1 MAYGPEDKIAHS
13 TLGSGQLGIH
23 RATMSGHGGVY
34 SKLIA
39 ARTELQSMPIKKS
52 GHNKFAGYDYF
63 ELGDF
68 LPAIQ
73 NLFAKYGLVDIIQ
86 FSKDMAVMHLVDTA
100 DGSSVMF
107 TSPMADAQLKG
118 CHPIQNLGAVET
130 YQRRYL
136 YVTAMA
142 IVEHDALESVTGSP
156 NGSPAPAPKPAPRA
170 EKPVES
176 TADQTLFVDGLIELG
191 KASASLAELQNLWK
205 MNQAQV
211 DGVKKGNPALFQKLQ
226 NEFATIKAKFP
237 KE

>member
-1 MAYGPEDKIAHS
+1 MSYGPEKSANVV
-13 TLGSGQLGIH
+13 GAAQLGIS
-23 RATMSGHGGVY
+23 RAQSLNQGGVY

-86 FSKDMAVMHLVDTA
+86 FSKEMAVMYLVDTA

-156 NGSPAPAPKPAPRA
+156 NGAPAPAPAPKPVPRA

>member
-1 MAYGPEDKIAHS
+1 MAYGPKEDTAIAV
-13 TLGSGQLGIH
+13 GQIGIH
-23 RATMSGHGGVY
+23 RAQMTGGGGVY

-86 FSKDMAVMHLVDTA
+86 FSKDMAVMYLVDTA

-142 IVEHDALESVTGSP
+142 IVEHDALESVTGSA
-156 NGSPAPAPKPAPRA
+156 NGAPAPAPKPAPRA

-191 KASASLAELQNLWK
+191 KASTSLTDLSSLWK
-205 MNQAQV
+205 QNQAQI
-211 DGVKKGNPALFQKLQ
+211 DGVKNGNPALFKKLQ
-226 NEFATIKAKFP
+226 NEFAEIKAKFSQ
-237 KE
+237 E

>member
-1 MAYGPEDKIAHS
+1 MAYGPEQNTAIA
-13 TLGSGQLGIH
+13 SGQMGIH
-23 RATMSGHGGVY
+23 RAQTTGSGGVY

-86 FSKDMAVMHLVDTA
+86 FNKDMAVMHLVDTA

-142 IVEHDALESVTGSP
+142 IVEHDALESVTGSA
-156 NGSPAPAPKPAPRA
+156 NGAPAPAPAPKPAPRA

-191 KASASLAELQNLWK
+191 KASTSLTDLSSLWK
-205 MNQAQV
+205 QNQAQI

-226 NEFATIKAKFP
+226 NEFAIIKAKFSQ
-237 KE
+237 E